1 MVSILSEFV
10 ENIME
15 AFMDDFSVY
24 EVTFNVCLENFVKVF
39 HRYEEVNLVLN
50 WEICHFMVQ
59 KGVVINHV
67 VYNLGIEVDR
77 AKVEAIE
84 WLPPPANV
92 KG

>member
-1 MVSILSEFV
+1 MVSILSEFI

-50 WEICHFMVQ
+50 WEICILWY
-59 KGVVINHV
+59 KK
-67 VYNLGIEVDR
+67 E
-77 AKVEAIE
+77 
-84 WLPPPANV
+84 
-92 KG
+92 